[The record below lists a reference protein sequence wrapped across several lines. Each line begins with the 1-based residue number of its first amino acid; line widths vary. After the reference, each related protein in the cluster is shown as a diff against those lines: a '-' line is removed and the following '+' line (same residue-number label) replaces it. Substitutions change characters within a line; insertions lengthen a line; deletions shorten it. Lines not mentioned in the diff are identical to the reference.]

1 MLARIIRIVHHAC
14 IHVMCDAMQAIYYY
28 TAMHHKALWQM
39 QARQAWA
46 CRASML
52 THLATAALAA
62 LHVGS
67 RLAFASR
74 PGTSH
79 TQQGSVSLRL
89 LDQGSGIRD
98 QGRGHVCGMCV
109 ACVACVEMTRKGW
122 SKMHHSRCS
131 TSWSVK
137 HHSCL

>member
-1 MLARIIRIVHHAC
+1 MIMLARIMRIIHHAC

-62 LHVGS
+62 LERGLC
-67 RLAFASR
+67 LAAALG
-74 PGTSH
+74 PIT
-79 TQQGSVSLRL
+79 
-89 LDQGSGIRD
+89 
-98 QGRGHVCGMCV
+98 
-109 ACVACVEMTRKGW
+109 
-122 SKMHHSRCS
+122 
-131 TSWSVK
+131 
-137 HHSCL
+137 